1 MRILSR
7 GYVHAQLLSFGT
19 SWRCAILVFNVMLD
33 AGAVE
38 LDVMTVAAAAKAPV
52 WVADPVEMAL
62 VTTL

>member
-1 MRILSR
+1 
-7 GYVHAQLLSFGT
+7 
-19 SWRCAILVFNVMLD
+19 MLD